1 MNVYRLVFLWITV
14 GLQTAAAPAGVSPL
28 MESQGPGPSGRK
40 ETTGVI
46 LFFGNSL
53 TAGYQLEPSQAFPAL
68 IQKKI
73 DALAWNFRVV
83 NAGLSGDTT
92 SDGLRRIDWVLRNKV
107 DVLFLELGANDALRG
122 IPLDLTARN
131 LQAIIDKVQE
141 KYPEVRIA
149 IAGMQV
155 PPILGK
161 EYTERFSSIFPELA
175 KSNEANLI
183 PFLLEGVAGKMDLNL
198 ADGIHPTPEGHQ
210 ILAENVW
217 KVMKPVLE
225 EKRTED

>member
-1 MNVYRLVFLWITV
+1 MSVFRLVFIWITV
-14 GLQTAAAPAGVSPL
+14 GLQTAAAPAWVSPL
-28 MESQGPGPSGRK
+28 MGNQGTDSSGSG
-40 ETTGVI
+40 EDTGVI

-92 SDGLRRIDWVLRNKV
+92 ADGLRRIDWVLRNRV

-131 LQAIIDKVQE
+131 LQAIIDKVQK
-141 KYPEVRIA
+141 KYPGVRIA

-155 PPILGK
+155 PPNLGK
-161 EYTERFSSIFPELA
+161 EYTERFRSIFPELA
-175 KSNEANLI
+175 KSNEADLI
-183 PFLLEGVAGKMDLNL
+183 PFLLEGVAGEIDLNL

-210 ILAENVW
+210 ILAETVW
-217 KVMKPVLE
+217 KVLKPILE
-225 EKRTED
+225 NHLTH

>member
-1 MNVYRLVFLWITV
+1 MSVYRLVFLWITV
-14 GLQTAAAPAGVSPL
+14 GLQTAAAPAWVSPL
-28 MESQGPGPSGRK
+28 IGSQETDSSGIG
-40 ETTGVI
+40 EETGVI

-53 TAGYQLEPSQAFPAL
+53 TAGYPLEPSQAFPAL

-83 NAGLSGDTT
+83 NAGLSGETT
-92 SDGLRRIDWVLRNKV
+92 ADGLRRIDWVLRNKV

-131 LQAIIDKVQE
+131 LQAIINKVLK
-141 KYPEVRIA
+141 KYPGVRIV

-155 PPILGK
+155 PPNLGK
-161 EYTERFSSIFPELA
+161 EYTERFRSIFPELA
-175 KSNEANLI
+175 KSNQAELI
-183 PFLLEGVAGKMDLNL
+183 PFLLEGVAGEMDLNL

-217 KVMKPVLE
+217 KVLKPVLE
-225 EKRTED
+225 EERTED

>member
-1 MNVYRLVFLWITV
+1 MSVVRLVFLWIMV
-14 GLQTAAAPAGVSPL
+14 GLQTAAVPAWGSPL
-28 MESQGPGPSGRK
+28 LGSQGTGPSGSG
-40 ETTGVI
+40 EDTGVI

-68 IQKKI
+68 IQEKI

-92 SDGLRRIDWVLRNKV
+92 ANGLRRIDWVLRNRI

-131 LQAIIDKVQE
+131 LQGIIDKVRK
-141 KYPEVRIA
+141 KYPGVRIT

-155 PPILGK
+155 LPNLGRD
-161 EYTERFSSIFPELA
+161 YTERFRSIFPELA
-175 KSNEANLI
+175 ESNEAELI
-183 PFLLEGVAGKMDLNL
+183 PFLLEGVAGETDLNL
-198 ADGIHPTPEGHQ
+198 ADGIHPTPEGHE

-217 KVMKPVLE
+217 KVLKPVLE
-225 EKRTED
+225 EERNN

>member
-1 MNVYRLVFLWITV
+1 MSVVRLVFLWFTV
-14 GLQTAAAPAGVSPL
+14 GLQTAAVIAWVSPL
-28 MESQGPGPSGRK
+28 PGSQGKDPSGRG
-40 ETTGVI
+40 EDAGVI

-73 DALAWNFRVV
+73 DALAWNFRAV
-83 NAGLSGDTT
+83 NAGLSGDTS
-92 SDGLRRIDWVLRNKV
+92 SDGLRRIDWVLRSRV

-122 IPLDLTARN
+122 IPLDLTALN
-131 LQAIIDKVQE
+131 LQAIIDKVR
-141 KYPEVRIA
+141 KKNPEVRIL

-161 EYTERFSSIFPELA
+161 EYTERFRLIFPELA
-175 KSNEANLI
+175 ESNEAELI
-183 PFLLEGVAGKMDLNL
+183 PFLLEGVAGEIDLNL
-198 ADGIHPTPEGHQ
+198 ADGIHPTSEGHE

-217 KVMKPVLE
+217 EVLRPMLE
-225 EKRTED
+225 SLNAN

>member
-1 MNVYRLVFLWITV
+1 MSVVRLVFLWFTV
-14 GLQTAAAPAGVSPL
+14 GLQTAAAAAWVSPL
-28 MESQGPGPSGRK
+28 LGTQGTGPSGTG
-40 ETTGVI
+40 ENTGVI

-68 IQKKI
+68 IQGKI
-73 DALAWNFRVV
+73 DALAWNFRAV
-83 NAGLSGDTT
+83 NAGLSGDTS
-92 SDGLRRIDWVLRNKV
+92 SDGLRRIDWVLRNNV

-131 LQAIIDKVQE
+131 LQAIINKVRK
-141 KYPEVRIA
+141 KYPGVRII

-161 EYTERFSSIFPELA
+161 DYTERFRSIFPELA
-175 KSNEANLI
+175 KSNEAELI
-183 PFLLEGVAGKMDLNL
+183 PFLLEGVAGDIDLNL
-198 ADGIHPTPEGHQ
+198 ADGIHPSPEGHE

-217 KVMKPVLE
+217 KVLKPVLE
-225 EKRTED
+225 EERNN

>member
-1 MNVYRLVFLWITV
+1 MSVDRLVFLWITI
-14 GLQTAAAPAGVSPL
+14 GLQTAAAPAWVSPL
-28 MESQGPGPSGRK
+28 IGSQTTDSSDRE

-73 DALAWNFRVV
+73 DALAWNFRVL

-92 SDGLRRIDWVLRNKV
+92 ADGLRRIDWVLRNKV
-107 DVLFLELGANDALRG
+107 DVLFLELGVNDALRG

-131 LQAIIDKVQE
+131 LQSIIDKVQK
-141 KYPEVRIA
+141 KYPAVRIA

-155 PPILGK
+155 PPNLGK
-161 EYTERFSSIFPELA
+161 KYTEHFRSIFPELA
-175 KSNEANLI
+175 KSNEAELI
-183 PFLLEGVAGKMDLNL
+183 PFLLEGVAGEMDLNL
-198 ADGIHPTPEGHQ
+198 ADGVHPTPEGHQ

-217 KVMKPVLE
+217 KVLKPMLE
-225 EKRTED
+225 ENN

>member
-1 MNVYRLVFLWITV
+1 MSIHRLLFLWITV
-14 GLQTAAAPAGVSPL
+14 GLQTAAAPAWVSPL
-28 MESQGPGPSGRK
+28 MGSQGAGPSGRE
-40 ETTGVI
+40 ETSGVI

-53 TAGYQLEPSQAFPAL
+53 TAGYRLEPSQAFPAL

-131 LQAIIDKVQE
+131 LQAIIDKVQK
-141 KYPEVRIA
+141 KYPGVRIA

-155 PPILGK
+155 PPNLGK
-161 EYTERFSSIFPELA
+161 EYTEYFRSIFPELA
-175 KSNEANLI
+175 KSNEAKLI
-183 PFLLEGVAGKMDLNL
+183 PFLLEGVAGEIDLNL

-217 KVMKPVLE
+217 KVLKPMLE
-225 EKRTED
+225 EERNN

>member
-1 MNVYRLVFLWITV
+1 MKIVRLVFLWITV
-14 GLQTAAAPAGVSPL
+14 GLQTAAVPAWGSPFL
-28 MESQGPGPSGRK
+28 GGQGTDPSGAG
-40 ETTGVI
+40 EGTGVI

-92 SDGLRRIDWVLRNKV
+92 ADGLRRIDWVLRNKV

-131 LQAIIDKVQE
+131 LQAIIDKVQK
-141 KYPEVRIA
+141 KYPGVRIA
-149 IAGMQV
+149 IAGMRV
-155 PPILGK
+155 PPNLGK
-161 EYTERFSSIFPELA
+161 EYTERFRSIFPELA
-175 KSNEANLI
+175 KSNEAELI
-183 PFLLEGVAGKMDLNL
+183 PFLLEGVAGEIDLNL
-198 ADGIHPTPEGHQ
+198 TDGIHPTPEGHQ

-217 KVMKPVLE
+217 QVLKPMLE
-225 EKRTED
+225 GKN